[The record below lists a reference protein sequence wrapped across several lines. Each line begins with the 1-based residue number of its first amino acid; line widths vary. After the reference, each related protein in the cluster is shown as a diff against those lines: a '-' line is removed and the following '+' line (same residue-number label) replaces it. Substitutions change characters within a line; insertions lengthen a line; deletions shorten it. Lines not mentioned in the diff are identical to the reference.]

1 MRTMTSTYRFLFL
14 AGALALTVASAC
26 KKTFEPSTAKNEDD
40 ALKNEA
46 DVKSAT
52 IGTYAVLKNA
62 DYVRSIHFLT
72 EYQGDNIAQA
82 QTSSDALSNAYRY
95 THLVDMSHVN
105 NVWRQS
111 YGVVNAA
118 NKVIA
123 FTPDGAAPGMR
134 QLKGEN
140 LYLRGMIYFNLVR
153 IFGRPYTQG
162 NGANEAV
169 PLVLESTTTELPA
182 RNSVKEIYDQ
192 VIADLTKATEL
203 LTEKK
208 NNNFASKE
216 VAQALLAR
224 VYLYMGNNAK
234 AIESANLVINSGR
247 YNLLTGDSYK
257 NYFRGVPEDNKETI
271 FCIRHT
277 KTENRDFSAIGSMYF
292 SEGGQGQTGW
302 GEIYAS
308 TEYMALLDQ
317 HPADLRH
324 AFISPYAAGGVLS
337 WPYTAPVPDVRMNTR
352 LNPNTPMYYINKYNY
367 QEGLVNLS
375 SPVYMRLAEMYL
387 IRAEAY
393 AKQGAGSAQLA
404 IDDLNTL
411 RQRAGLTGTALHT
424 LASLTAAGKTVLD
437 AVLEERRLELAFEG
451 HRAYDQFRNNRALER
466 NYPGTHSLNNTP
478 STNIQQTILP
488 SDNRVIYFIP
498 NRERLV
504 NPNLTQNP

>member
-1 MRTMTSTYRFLFL
+1 MTSTYRFLL
-14 AGALALTVASAC
+14 IAGALTLSLATAC

-62 DYVRSIHFLT
+62 DYVRSYHFLT

-95 THLVDMSHVN
+95 THLVDMSHVS

-123 FTPDGAAPGMR
+123 FTPDDASAGMR

-153 IFGRPYTQG
+153 IFGRPYTQN
-162 NGANEAV
+162 NGAGEAV
-169 PLVLESTTTELPA
+169 PLVLETTTTEQPA
-182 RNSVKEIYDQ
+182 RNTVKEIYDQ
-192 VIADLTKATEL
+192 VVADLTKAAALMSEQ
-203 LTEKK
+203 K

-234 AIESANLVINSGR
+234 AIEFADLVINSGR
-247 YNLLTGDSYK
+247 YSLLGSEAYK
-257 NYFRGVPEDNKETI
+257 TYFRGVPEENRETI

-277 KTENRDFSAIGSMYF
+277 KAENRDFSAIGSMYF

-308 TEYMALLDQ
+308 AQYMALLNQRPED
-317 HPADLRH
+317 ARH
-324 AFISPYAAGGVLS
+324 AFISPYMASENKVHV
-337 WPYTAPVPDVRMNTR
+337 WPYAVPVTDLRMNTR

-375 SPVYMRLAEMYL
+375 SPVYLRLAEMYL
-387 IRAEAY
+387 IRAEAN
-393 AKQGAGSAQLA
+393 AKQGGAGIQLA
-404 IDDLNTL
+404 LNDLNLL
-411 RQRAGLTGTALHT
+411 RTRAGILPAGLHT
-424 LASLTAAGKTVLD
+424 IASLATAGKSVMD

-451 HRAYDQFRNNRALER
+451 HRAYDLFRNNRPLER

-488 SDNRVIYFIP
+488 SDNRVIFFIP

>member
-1 MRTMTSTYRFLFL
+1 MTSTYRFLFL
-14 AGALALTVASAC
+14 AGALALTVATAC

-105 NVWRQS
+105 NVWKQS

-123 FTPDGAAPGMR
+123 FTPDGASAGMR

-140 LYLRGMIYFNLVR
+140 LYLRAMIYFNLVR

-162 NGANEAV
+162 NGSGEAV
-169 PLVLESTTTELPA
+169 PLVTEATTTEQPS

-192 VIADLTKATEL
+192 VVADLLKATEL
-203 LTEKK
+203 MSENK

-224 VYLYMGNNAK
+224 VFLYMGNNDK
-234 AIESANLVINSGR
+234 AIEFANLVINSGR
-247 YNLLTGDSYK
+247 YNLLGSEAYK
-257 NYFRGVPEDNKETI
+257 TYFRSVPEDNRETI

-277 KTENRDFSAIGSMYF
+277 KAENRDFSAIGSMYF

-308 TEYMALLDQ
+308 AEYVALLDQ
-317 HPADLRH
+317 HPGDLRH
-324 AFISPYAAGGVLS
+324 AFISPYTNAGAVLS
-337 WPYTAPVPDVRMNTR
+337 WPYAVPVADIRMNTR

-387 IRAEAY
+387 IRAEAN
-393 AKQGAGSAQLA
+393 AKLGGAKLQLA
-404 IDDLNTL
+404 VDDLNVL
-411 RQRAGLTGTALHT
+411 RQRAGLSGAELHT
-424 LASLTAAGKTVLD
+424 LASLAAAGKSVMD

-451 HRAYDQFRNNRALER
+451 HRAYDLFRNNRALER

-478 STNIQQTILP
+478 STIITQTILP
-488 SDNRVIYFIP
+488 SDNRVIFFIP